1 MYKSL
6 LTMTAA
12 LAALSVGVFAANAS
26 PTNASPR
33 PQVAAQDT
41 AQTKHH
47 VRRHHRNSPVISEE
61 FSSRSRVNEF
71 RGVHAP
77 RK

>member
-1 MYKSL
+1 MYKYL
-6 LTMTAA
+6 LTATAA

-41 AQTKHH
+41 AKTTHH
-47 VRRHHRNSPVISEE
+47 ARRHRNVPATSEE
-61 FSSRSRVNEF
+61 FSSRSRANEF

>member
-12 LAALSVGVFAANAS
+12 LAALSVGVLAANAS

-33 PQVAAQDT
+33 PHVASQDT
-41 AQTKHH
+41 ARTTHH
-47 VRRHHRNSPVISEE
+47 ARRHRNAPATTEE
-61 FSSRSRVNEF
+61 FSSRSRADEF